1 MGILI
6 GSAVVPIVLC
16 MSWARLTG
24 PAMMSGAIGGTVVG
38 LTVWLSVAAS
48 RPGGLGNFFEN
59 TGVCPCMSSFN
70 RNVFYKS
77 LN

>member
-1 MGILI
+1 MRFVHDESG
-6 GSAVVPIVLC
+6 VYVLC